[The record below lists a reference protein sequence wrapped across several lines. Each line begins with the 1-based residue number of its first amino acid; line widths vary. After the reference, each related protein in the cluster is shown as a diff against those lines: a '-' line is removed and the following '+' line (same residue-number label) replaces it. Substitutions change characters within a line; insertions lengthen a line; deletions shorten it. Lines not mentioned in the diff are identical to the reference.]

1 MEKVNQIQLA
11 DSSIPLP
18 ERCQDFQSDFDSY
31 VYNYKWEPWVIM
43 GCIALCYGLAALY
56 YFNSRH
62 AVSFMTRS
70 PLLIAISLLSLGVDS
85 IINTLIF
92 SSIEIGDIF
101 HFQCN
106 LGITA
111 TVLGQFAF

>member
-1 MEKVNQIQLA
+1 MEEVREIRFA
-11 DSSIPLP
+11 DSSIDLP
-18 ERCQDFQSDFDSY
+18 QRCQDFRDGFDSY
-31 VYNYKWEPWVIM
+31 VYYYAWEPWVIM

-70 PLLIAISLLSLGVDS
+70 PLLIAISLVSLGIDS

-92 SSIEIGDIF
+92 SRIEIGNIF
-101 HFQCN
+101 HWQCN

-111 TVLGQFAF
+111 TVLG